1 MLLSVLIRDMK
12 KAELAVQKM
21 RTVANSTQRIELFH
35 LDLANLETVDQVC
48 SQSQENILPN
58 EHPNAPSRE
67 SQKKIHTIWKS
78 SPAGSFSRTVYPK
91 NIK

>member
-67 SQKKIHTIWKS
+67 SQKKITHYLEILTSRKF
-78 SPAGSFSRTVYPK
+78 FSNSLPQKY
-91 NIK
+91 

>member
-48 SQSQENILPN
+48 SKLQEKIYYLINIQMLLLGSP
-58 EHPNAPSRE
+58 
-67 SQKKIHTIWKS
+67 KIHTVWKS
-78 SPAGSFSRTVYPK
+78 SLARSFSQTVYPK
-91 NIK
+91 TIK